1 MDKGIS
7 FYFGYDIPPEERI
20 ELIKKAGFNCV
31 ITSCDKKF
39 DAENGSLSS
48 QTSYSRNMTYG

>member
-31 ITSCDKKF
+31 ITS
-39 DAENGSLSS
+39 
-48 QTSYSRNMTYG
+48 